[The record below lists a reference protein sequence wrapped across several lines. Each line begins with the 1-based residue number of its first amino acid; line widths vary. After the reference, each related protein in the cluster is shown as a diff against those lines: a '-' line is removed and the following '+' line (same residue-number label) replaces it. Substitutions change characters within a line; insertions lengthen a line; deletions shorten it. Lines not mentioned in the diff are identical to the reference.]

1 MKKIIISENKQD
13 LLMSLILN
21 ESLTDLDQSDNV
33 LKIKKY
39 LDANFTKA
47 TNDVGTFDNNG
58 DRTTQSY
65 AALLDSNKNVLRLMT
80 DRQIFDLLQE
90 KFKTIMPN
98 STEEEKKKRD
108 EFLKKVLVAWY
119 NNKITK
125 EGSLLLN

>member
-1 MKKIIISENKQD
+1 MRKIIISEDKQD

-47 TNDVGTFDNNG
+47 TNDVGTFNDKG

-98 STEEEKKKRD
+98 STEKEKKKRD

-125 EGSLLLN
+125 EGSILSI

>member
-1 MKKIIISENKQD
+1 MKKIIISEDKQD

>member
-1 MKKIIISENKQD
+1 MKKIIISEDKQD

-47 TNDVGTFDNNG
+47 TNDVGTFDDNG

-65 AALLDSNKNVLRLMT
+65 AALLDSNKNVLRLIT

-125 EGSLLLN
+125 EGSLLSN

>member
-98 STEEEKKKRD
+98 STEKEKKKRD

>member
-98 STEEEKKKRD
+98 STEKEKKKRD

-125 EGSLLLN
+125 EGSLLSN

>member
-125 EGSLLLN
+125 EGSLLSN

>member
-1 MKKIIISENKQD
+1 MKKIIISEDKQD

-98 STEEEKKKRD
+98 STKEEKKKRD

-125 EGSLLLN
+125 EGSLLSN

>member
-1 MKKIIISENKQD
+1 MKKIIISEDKQD

-47 TNDVGTFDNNG
+47 TNDVGTFNDNG

-125 EGSLLLN
+125 EGSLLSN

>member
-65 AALLDSNKNVLRLMT
+65 VALLDSNKNVLRLMT

-98 STEEEKKKRD
+98 STEKEKKKRD

-125 EGSLLLN
+125 EGSLLSN